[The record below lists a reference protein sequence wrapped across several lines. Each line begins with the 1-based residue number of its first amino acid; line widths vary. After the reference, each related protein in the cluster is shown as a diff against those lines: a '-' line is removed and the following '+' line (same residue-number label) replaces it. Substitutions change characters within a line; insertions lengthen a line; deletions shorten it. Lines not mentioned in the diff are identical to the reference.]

1 MVDAIHSIPSRPAP
15 THPLPCLNSICSTV
29 HLFIS
34 PLLQVTYDIIAL
46 LNANADT
53 LADDVVS
60 VFNDKVNIPSHSF
73 TVKVNQ
79 HSITTIKY
87 SVNLHIRHF
96 EIPNRRITLA
106 FMGGQVS
113 SLEGREWGNYPS
125 PPVPSQCGMLHVVT
139 FRHSVC
145 WRTWYT
151 YPSCVHSSVRSAR
164 LALSHISSLTN

>member
-15 THPLPCLNSICSTV
+15 THPPLCLNSICSTV

-96 EIPNRRITLA
+96 EIPNRRIALA
-106 FMGGQVS
+106 FMGVAGEQLGGEGVGQ
-113 SLEGREWGNYPS
+113 LPLPPQCHPS
-125 PPVPSQCGMLHVVT
+125 VVCYML
-139 FRHSVC
+139 
-145 WRTWYT
+145 
-151 YPSCVHSSVRSAR
+151 
-164 LALSHISSLTN
+164 

>member
-15 THPLPCLNSICSTV
+15 THPPPCLNSICSTV
-29 HLFIS
+29 YLFIS

-96 EIPNRRITLA
+96 EIPNRRIALA
-106 FMGGQVS
+106 FMGVAGEQ
-113 SLEGREWGNYPS
+113 LRGEGSGAITPPPS
-125 PPVPSQCGMLHVVT
+125 PQCHPSM
-139 FRHSVC
+139 VC
-145 WRTWYT
+145 YT
-151 YPSCVHSSVRSAR
+151 
-164 LALSHISSLTN
+164 L